1 MVAMPHPATVMLPPV
16 PVGTATADQLAEI
29 AWIEG
34 TTVSWVVRRALEGY
48 VQTYLQHVR
57 AMQQDYDSGS
67 SSN

>member
-1 MVAMPHPATVMLPPV
+1 MPQPTSTMLPPV

-34 TTVSWVVRRALEGY
+34 TTVSYVVRRALEGY
-48 VQTYLQHVR
+48 AEDYLARIR
-57 AMQQDYDSGS
+57 AMQEDHDSGP